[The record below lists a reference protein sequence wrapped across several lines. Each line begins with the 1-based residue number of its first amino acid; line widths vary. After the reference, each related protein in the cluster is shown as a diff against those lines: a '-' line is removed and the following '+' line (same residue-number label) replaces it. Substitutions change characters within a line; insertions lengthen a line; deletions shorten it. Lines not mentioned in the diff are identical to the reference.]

1 MRAFIVLSIILAA
14 AVFAEKAPKVHTY
27 DTLDLAIDGVTS
39 LAAASPETTSFYVS
53 VQNDLFGISK
63 FKADY
68 PSGTGSP
75 DGKSAA
81 ILAAW
86 VQHKITKHEVKMGE
100 WKPASCVFSN
110 EYGAMPIS
118 IAITPSSSYRIV
130 PVQDFSSELGAVA
143 ASYTGPGTAGAD
155 AKSGIWTFNLP
166 AYTLGQVWSQTLV
179 ASQNQQF
186 RLCSRKF
193 RGGANI
199 ECGEWSKDVSGD
211 VPVNN
216 AVSYGWRTMYDKLDL
231 DSCGGDAWTSKKT

>member
-1 MRAFIVLSIILAA
+1 MRAFIFLSTILAA
-14 AVFAEKAPKVHTY
+14 AVFAEKNPKVHIY
-27 DTLDLAIDGVTS
+27 DTLDLAIDGVTN
-39 LAAASPETTSFYVS
+39 LAAASPETTSFYVL

-63 FKADY
+63 FKAEN

-75 DGKSAA
+75 DGKLAA
-81 ILAAW
+81 ISASW
-86 VQHKITKHEVKMGE
+86 VQHKITKHEVTMGE
-100 WKPASCVFSN
+100 WKPASCVFLN

-130 PVQDFSSELGAVA
+130 PVQDFNSELGAVA
-143 ASYTGPGTAGAD
+143 ALYTGPGTAGAD

-166 AYTLGQVWSQTLV
+166 AYTLGQVWLQTLL
-179 ASQNQQF
+179 ATQNQQF
-186 RLCSRKF
+186 RQCFRKF

-199 ECGEWSKDVSGD
+199 ECGEWSKDVLGD

-216 AVSYGWRTMYDKLDL
+216 AVSYGWRTLYDKLDL